1 MSFSQEVVLPF
12 CTPKDKWQCHE
23 TFWLSQ
29 LIGDC
34 YWLLTKARDAG
45 NCPTMH
51 RKATP
56 PVPFTTP
63 PQIVICPKMSVV
75 LRFRKLPLEKMDLF
89 SIPVR
94 ITPGNVK
101 KWEGG
106 VGFQV
111 FNSLTVNSSKVA
123 TCCCK
128 VCR

>member
-1 MSFSQEVVLPF
+1 M
-12 CTPKDKWQCHE
+12 
-23 TFWLSQ
+23 SQ

-75 LRFRKLPLEKMDLF
+75 PRFRKLDLEKMDLF

-94 ITPGNVK
+94 ITPDNVK
-101 KWEGG
+101 KLGG
-106 VGFQV
+106 GRGK
-111 FNSLTVNSSKVA
+111 SKFSFSFFKSKFSIA
-123 TCCCK
+123 
-128 VCR
+128 